1 MVYEI
6 YGIVNLINRKIYI
19 GQTKQGYRK
28 RFIQHLCPTDGSP
41 LFRNAVKK
49 YGKDSFECELIDVAY
64 SQKEANE
71 KEKLWI
77 KLLGT
82 YKKENGYNLSMGG
95 CIGSFNDETLK
106 RMSEAHKGSN
116 NHFYG
121 KHHTDET
128 KKIMSEKKKGLYC
141 GDKHPK
147 ARKVRCID
155 TGEIFNTIKDAEVK
169 YKISHGKISCV
180 CNGKYGRKTAG
191 GYKWEWV

>member
-1 MVYEI
+1 MIDAACGSGAFLTKSMSNMIYE
-6 YGIVNLINRKIYI
+6 
-19 GQTKQGYRK
+19 
-28 RFIQHLCPTDGSP
+28 
-41 LFRNAVKK
+41 A
-49 YGKDSFECELIDVAY
+49 
-64 SQKEANE
+64 
-71 KEKLWI
+71 
-77 KLLGT
+77 
-82 YKKENGYNLSMGG
+82 GG
-95 CIGSFNDETLK
+95 FGTLK
-106 RMSEAHKGSN
+106 A
-116 NHFYG
+116 
-121 KHHTDET
+121 